1 MRSKL
6 HNFLS
11 FSLPVFLCIDR
22 HTHTHVHP
30 YAHVHTYTHTY
41 YTHTHT
47 HWEAQLCGL
56 LFKAEDAAVKG
67 EPFASSI
74 SIRSSTT
81 VCKQTALF
89 SCRSPRLGP
98 RRCPAGG
105 LTAVC
110 WKCQPGLRKK
120 RHGRDSSPKNFDLRH
135 KRFKQFTSTAPSN
148 IAMRNNSERV
158 LDSPWRSPTAEPRCG
173 WWLSTWLGSS
183 RVFSMTEPAWS
194 ARSNSSRSSLRRPRS
209 SALLA
214 AQTSWYVSNPSGFA
228 GCWSWM
234 AILRVSW
241 VVK

>member
-1 MRSKL
+1 MRWKL

-22 HTHTHVHP
+22 HCIDR
-30 YAHVHTYTHTY
+30 
-41 YTHTHT
+41 HTHT
-47 HWEAQLCGL
+47 GQRNCVVYFLRRKMQPLRASPSLL
-56 LFKAEDAAVKG
+56 LFPSVPPLQCANKRPYLVAGPLGWDLDVVQLEDWPQSAGNVKR
-67 EPFASSI
+67 A
-74 SIRSSTT
+74 
-81 VCKQTALF
+81 CA
-89 SCRSPRLGP
+89 
-98 RRCPAGG
+98 
-105 LTAVC
+105 
-110 WKCQPGLRKK
+110 K

-148 IAMRNNSERV
+148 IATRNNSERV
-158 LDSPWRSPTAEPRCG
+158 LDSPWRSPTAEPTCG

-194 ARSNSSRSSLRRPRS
+194 ARSNSCRSSLRRPRS

-234 AILRVSW
+234 AILRVSR